1 MTKTISAALAATVA
15 LGAAGAAFA
24 PAHEARAQQ
33 QDRPAQSQQQRV
45 ERLLGEADQAMQ
57 RGDAQAARQAMQQ
70 ARRILDSD
78 DLSADLPGD
87 AMEFLRLAQ
96 RAIDQGA
103 LRTAWVALGRAETR
117 LLTRATTAP
126 QGEQAAQG
134 GAIGAIRSARQALTE
149 RDVEL
154 AAERTERATALARRG
169 DAVGSNVSGAALTGA
184 GPPGPAGP
192 MDGGGGGGAGDQPR
206 R

>member
-1 MTKTISAALAATVA
+1 MTKTIPAALAATLA
-15 LGAAGAAFA
+15 LGATGAAFA
-24 PAHEARAQQ
+24 PAQDARAQQ
-33 QDRPAQSQQQRV
+33 QDRPAQPQQQRV

-70 ARRILDSD
+70 ARRVMEAD

-87 AMEFLRLAQ
+87 AMEFLRHAQ

-103 LRTAWVALGRAETR
+103 LRNAWVALGRAETR

-154 AAERTERATALARRG
+154 AAERTERAMALARRG
-169 DAVGSNVSGAALTGA
+169 DTIGSNTSGASLTGA
-184 GPPGPAGP
+184 GTPGPGQPLAS
-192 MDGGGGGGAGDQPR
+192 GGGTGDQSR

>member
-1 MTKTISAALAATVA
+1 MVRMTPAALAAAVT
-15 LGAAGAAFA
+15 LGSAGATPA
-24 PAHEARAQQ
+24 PAGEARAQQ
-33 QDRPAQSQQQRV
+33 QDRTAQSQQQRV

-70 ARRILDSD
+70 ARRIMESD
-78 DLSADLPGD
+78 ELSADLPGD

-103 LRTAWVALGRAETR
+103 LRTAWVSLGRAETR
-117 LLTRATTAP
+117 LLTRATAAP

-154 AAERTERATALARRG
+154 AAERTERAMVLARRG
-169 DAVGSNVSGAALTGA
+169 EVVGSNTSGAALTGA
-184 GPPGPAGP
+184 GTPGPGQP
-192 MDGGGGGGAGDQPR
+192 LTGGGGSAGGQARQQ
-206 R
+206 

>member
-1 MTKTISAALAATVA
+1 MTRTTPAAALAAAVA
-15 LGAAGAAFA
+15 LGAAAAATA
-24 PAHEARAQQ
+24 PSHQARAQQ
-33 QDRPAQSQQQRV
+33 QDRSSQAQQQV

-57 RGDAQAARQAMQQ
+57 RGDAQAARQALQQ
-70 ARRILDSD
+70 ARRAMDGD
-78 DLSADLPGD
+78 DASADLRGD

-103 LRTAWVALGRAETR
+103 LRTAWIALGRAETR

-154 AAERTERATALARRG
+154 AAERTERAMVLARRG
-169 DAVGSNVSGAALTGA
+169 DAVGSNTSGVSLTGA
-184 GPPGPAGP
+184 GAPGPGQP
-192 MDGGGGGGAGDQPR
+192 LSGGGGGAGDQSR

>member
-1 MTKTISAALAATVA
+1 MTSTTPAAALAAAMA
-15 LGAAGAAFA
+15 LSAAIA
-24 PAHEARAQQ
+24 PVHEARAQQ
-33 QDRPAQSQQQRV
+33 QDRPSQQQQV

-57 RGDAQAARQAMQQ
+57 RGDPQAARQALQQ
-70 ARRILDSD
+70 ARRSMDSD
-78 DLSADLPGD
+78 DAPADLRGD

-96 RAIDQGA
+96 RAIDHGA
-103 LRTAWVALGRAETR
+103 LRTAWISLGRAETR
-117 LLTRATTAP
+117 LLTRATAAP

-154 AAERTERATALARRG
+154 ATERTERAMVLARRG
-169 DAVGSNVSGAALTGA
+169 DAVASSTSGVDLTGA
-184 GPPGPAGP
+184 GTPGPGQPLA
-192 MDGGGGGGAGDQPR
+192 GGGSGAGDQSR

>member
-1 MTKTISAALAATVA
+1 MTKTTAAALAAAVT
-15 LGAAGAAFA
+15 LGAAGAALA
-24 PAHEARAQQ
+24 PAQEARAQQ

-70 ARRILDSD
+70 ARRIMESD
-78 DLSADLPGD
+78 DPSADLPGD

-103 LRTAWVALGRAETR
+103 LRSAWVALGRAETR

-154 AAERTERATALARRG
+154 AAERTERAMVLARRG
-169 DAVGSNVSGAALTGA
+169 DAVGSNTSGVALTGA
-184 GPPGPAGP
+184 GAPGPGQP
-192 MDGGGGGGAGDQPR
+192 LSGGGGGTGDQTR